1 MCSIEYIVGDP
12 YQLLILQ
19 RDPENNV
26 SGTRRYMY
34 ISTTK
39 TQNEFYHSILTR
51 KGWHY
56 MQSKALDV
64 LYLNI

>member
-1 MCSIEYIVGDP
+1 MCSIENIVGDP

-26 SGTRRYMY
+26 SGKRLYMY

-64 LYLNI
+64 LYLHI

>member
-1 MCSIEYIVGDP
+1 MCSIKNIVGDP

-26 SGTRRYMY
+26 SGTRRHMY
-34 ISTTK
+34 ISK

-51 KGWHY
+51 KGWQY

-64 LYLNI
+64 PYPNI